1 MKSSYQRLKDRIA
14 KLEEEN
20 SALYADIRM
29 IVKFPHN
36 PASSMLKARYNLK
49 YQLEAMA
56 WAGKVPMVT
65 SEGSTTVKV
74 SGSLG
79 KSGGGIGP
87 MMKAALEA
95 GGRPR
100 IAPATSRLPEWWTDA
115 MNDIEDINDNKNEE
129 DEE

>member
-14 KLEEEN
+14 DLEEEN
-20 SALYADIRM
+20 SALYADIRVL
-29 IVKFPHN
+29 VKDPDSHE
-36 PASSMLKARYNLK
+36 ASLLKVKYEFYYSTEDMLWYGD
-49 YQLEAMA
+49 YP
-56 WAGKVPMVT
+56 VVT